1 MSLRAA
7 ILITTFLRMILSFIW
22 PSKQDKT
29 SNHRN
34 LKTSLSS
41 SATDTF
47 RNAFSMSP
55 VSAFLCVRNLR
66 MMSMTF
72 WESAGSVY
80 KLRLTYRTY
89 HKQFWVFFFICLFRW
104 QHDEAGSEPF
114 RLHQRLAHWLS
125 PQSPLRPG
133 LRSRHHSL
141 VTLVILVS
149 GGSTDSSGVCGW
161 SLSCLS
167 ELGECP
173 SMLDVFHTFH
183 AERRCCQWTDYELI
197 VQDSIFPMTLR
208 PRSVWAIQ

>member
-1 MSLRAA
+1 MPFQCLQSVPFCALEISGWCPWHFGKVLAQC
-7 ILITTFLRMILSFIW
+7 I
-22 PSKQDKT
+22 
-29 SNHRN
+29 
-34 LKTSLSS
+34 SS
-41 SATDTF
+41 
-47 RNAFSMSP
+47 
-55 VSAFLCVRNLR
+55 V
-66 MMSMTF
+66 
-72 WESAGSVY
+72 W
-80 KLRLTYRTY
+80 LTGRIINNSE
-89 HKQFWVFFFICLFRW
+89 FFFICLFRW